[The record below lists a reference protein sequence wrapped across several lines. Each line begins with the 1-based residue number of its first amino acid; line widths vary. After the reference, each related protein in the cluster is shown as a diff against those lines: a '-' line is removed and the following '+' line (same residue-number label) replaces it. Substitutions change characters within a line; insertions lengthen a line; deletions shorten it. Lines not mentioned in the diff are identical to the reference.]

1 MSAAA
6 LATVGACVTLATSG
20 VTNAANAA
28 SCTVKSGSTSNLAL
42 GGNGVHP
49 TGGTIFVK
57 GSVCKDLNIT
67 KVSATDSYEGWLL
80 NSQTGVW
87 SHCSKGFVRIP
98 AGNAAVVLCSG
109 VKATTQMAVVQ
120 ESDTR
125 RTITAEY

>member
-1 MSAAA
+1 MARSATVRGVLRRLAVSAAA

-80 NSQTGVW
+80 NA
-87 SHCSKGFVRIP
+87 RP
-98 AGNAAVVLCSG
+98 ACGLTAARGS
-109 VKATTQMAVVQ
+109 
-120 ESDTR
+120 
-125 RTITAEY
+125 